1 MQTVLKA
8 NNLCYKSGRRYL
20 LNHINWEVKKG
31 EHWLIFGMNGSGK
44 TTLLSTIAGFKS
56 ATSGQL
62 EVLGQHYDSACIYAL
77 RKKVGWISSSF
88 FDRFYREESAL
99 HIVLSGLT
107 GTFNVDDTIRDGD
120 VRYAKALLRELRM
133 GEKLHQ
139 PFGLMSK
146 GERQNVL
153 IARALITQPEI
164 LLLDEPGTGL
174 DVYARA
180 HMLNT
185 VRMLAENGSATILYV
200 THYPEEIQP
209 FMNKTLL
216 LKNGR
221 AFAQGD
227 TTAVLTGENLSALLN
242 EPVEVHRKEDGT
254 FGMTAQASS
263 HLWQMCYG
271 KQVIENGQ
279 CEL

>member
-1 MQTVLKA
+1 MQTILQAK
-8 NNLCYKSGRRYL
+8 NLCYKSGKRYL
-20 LNHINWEVKKG
+20 LNHINWEVRQG

-62 EVLGQHYDSACIYAL
+62 QVFGQAYDRANIYDL
-77 RKKVGWISSSF
+77 RRKVGWVSSSF
-88 FDRFYREESAL
+88 FDRYYKQEAAL
-99 HIVLSGLT
+99 QIVLSGLT
-107 GTFNVDDTIRDGD
+107 GTFNVDDSIRDAD

-133 GEKLHQ
+133 GEKMHQ

-153 IARALITQPEI
+153 IARALITRPQI
-164 LLLDEPGTGL
+164 LVLDEPGTGL
-174 DVYARA
+174 DVYART
-180 HMLNT
+180 HLMNT
-185 VRMLAENGSATILYV
+185 VRILAESGQVTILYV

-221 AFAQGD
+221 VYAQGD
-227 TTAVLTGENLSALLN
+227 TEDVLTTKNLSALMD
-242 EPVEVHRKEDGT
+242 EDITVQRQQNGAIS
-254 FGMTAQASS
+254 MTAQAPS
-263 HLWQMCYG
+263 HLCQLCYG
-271 KQVIENGQ
+271 EQVNG
-279 CEL
+279 